1 MTSNWDCTLDLA
13 DLTREGSEGGS
24 PTAGSA
30 LIHVP
35 LQGWHPAGC
44 MVCGMLTRA
53 PGGALIGNIP
63 TTCR

>member
-1 MTSNWDCTLDLA
+1 MTSNWDSTLDLA
-13 DLTREGSEGGS
+13 DLSRGDSAGGS

-30 LIHVP
+30 LTFVP

-63 TTCR
+63 NTCR